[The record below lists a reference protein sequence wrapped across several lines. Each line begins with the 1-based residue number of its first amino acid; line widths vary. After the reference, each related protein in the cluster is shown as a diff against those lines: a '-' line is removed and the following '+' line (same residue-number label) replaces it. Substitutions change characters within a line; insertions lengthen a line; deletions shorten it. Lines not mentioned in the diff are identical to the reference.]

1 MGRIENLIAQI
12 RCIAEWAD
20 QPEWASRLR
29 LYVAGSAARS
39 LRAIDNV
46 RRLCEAE
53 LAGRYRL
60 EVVDI
65 YNQPRRASED
75 QVVAIPTLIKEAPG
89 LVRRMIGDM
98 SETSLLRQ
106 GLGL

>member
-1 MGRIENLIAQI
+1 MPKTDALPSGRV
-12 RCIAEWAD
+12 
-20 QPEWASRLR
+20 SRSGPHQLR

-46 RRLCEAE
+46 RRVCEAE

-65 YNQPRRASED
+65 YKHPRRASED

>member
-1 MGRIENLIAQI
+1 
-12 RCIAEWAD
+12 
-20 QPEWASRLR
+20 
-29 LYVAGSAARS
+29 VAGSTPRS
-39 LRAIDNV
+39 LRAIENV
-46 RRLCEAE
+46 TRVCESE
-53 LAGRYRL
+53 LSGRYRL

-65 YNQPRRASED
+65 YKKPLRAVHD

-89 LVRRMIGDM
+89 LVRRMVGDM

>member
-1 MGRIENLIAQI
+1 MPHIDALPSGRVN
-12 RCIAEWAD
+12 RSG
-20 QPEWASRLR
+20 PHRLR

-46 RRLCEAE
+46 RRVCEAE

-65 YNQPRRASED
+65 YKQPRRASED

>member
-1 MGRIENLIAQI
+1 MPKLDALPSGRIS
-12 RCIAEWAD
+12 RSG
-20 QPEWASRLR
+20 PHRLR

-65 YNQPRRASED
+65 YTQPRRASED

>member
-1 MGRIENLIAQI
+1 MPQKDALPSGRVN
-12 RCIAEWAD
+12 RSG
-20 QPEWASRLR
+20 PHRLR

-46 RRLCEAE
+46 RRVCEAE
-53 LAGRYRL
+53 LSGRYRL

-65 YNQPRRASED
+65 YKHPRRAAED

-89 LVRRMIGDM
+89 IVRRMIGDM

>member
-1 MGRIENLIAQI
+1 LAKTDALPSGRISRNG
-12 RCIAEWAD
+12 
-20 QPEWASRLR
+20 PHRLR

-65 YNQPRRASED
+65 YKQPRRASED

>member
-1 MGRIENLIAQI
+1 MFPIDSLPSGRVNQ
-12 RCIAEWAD
+12 RGGPH
-20 QPEWASRLR
+20 QLR
-29 LYVAGSAARS
+29 LYVAGSSPRS

-46 RRLCEAE
+46 RRVCDSE
-53 LAGRYRL
+53 LSGRYKL

-65 YNQPRRASED
+65 YEQPGRATDD
-75 QVVAIPTLIKEAPG
+75 QVVAIPTLIKKGPG

-98 SETSLLRQ
+98 SETTLLRQ

>member
-1 MGRIENLIAQI
+1 MPSGRVS
-12 RCIAEWAD
+12 RSG
-20 QPEWASRLR
+20 PHRLR

-46 RRLCEAE
+46 RRMCESE
-53 LAGRYRL
+53 LSGRYRL

-65 YNQPRRASED
+65 YKQPRRASED

>member
-1 MGRIENLIAQI
+1 MPKLDALPSGRVS
-12 RCIAEWAD
+12 RSG
-20 QPEWASRLR
+20 PHRLR

-46 RRLCEAE
+46 RRMCEAE
-53 LAGRYRL
+53 LSGRYRL

-65 YNQPRRASED
+65 YKQPRRASED

>member
-1 MGRIENLIAQI
+1 LPSGRVS
-12 RCIAEWAD
+12 RSG
-20 QPEWASRLR
+20 PHRLR

-46 RRLCEAE
+46 RRMCEAE
-53 LAGRYRL
+53 LSGRYRL

-65 YNQPRRASED
+65 YKQPRRASED

>member
-1 MGRIENLIAQI
+1 MPSGRVN
-12 RCIAEWAD
+12 RSG
-20 QPEWASRLR
+20 PHRLR

-39 LRAIDNV
+39 LRAVDNV
-46 RRLCEAE
+46 RRVCEAE

-65 YNQPRRASED
+65 YKQPRRAAED

>member
-1 MGRIENLIAQI
+1 MPSGRVN
-12 RCIAEWAD
+12 RSG
-20 QPEWASRLR
+20 PHRLR

-46 RRLCEAE
+46 RRVCEAE
-53 LAGRYRL
+53 LSGRYRL

-65 YNQPRRASED
+65 YKHPRRAAED

-89 LVRRMIGDM
+89 IVRRMIGDM

>member
-1 MGRIENLIAQI
+1 
-12 RCIAEWAD
+12 
-20 QPEWASRLR
+20 LR
-29 LYVAGSAARS
+29 LYVAGLTPRS
-39 LRAIDNV
+39 LRAIENV
-46 RRLCEAE
+46 RRICEAE
-53 LAGRYRL
+53 LRGRYRL

-65 YNQPRRASED
+65 YETPLRAVED
-75 QVVAIPTLIKEAPG
+75 QIVAIPTLIKEAPG